1 MVESR
6 MVQWFAGQTLLLIII
21 ILILQHVE
29 TKNKTKSE
37 NKKMYIAMPDELQ
50 EVQYIYTIR
59 NVMVQLTL
67 F

>member
-1 MVESR
+1 

-21 ILILQHVE
+21 TLQLE

-37 NKKMYIAMPDELQ
+37 NKKMCIAMPDELQ
-50 EVQYIYTIR
+50 VQYIYTIR
-59 NVMVQLTL
+59 NVTVQLTL